1 MATFTLTTPSNQ
13 DPRILAAF
21 GKRLNLGRD
30 ATGAEVKQQLINFM
44 INAVQEQETNTAVAS
59 AVAGVSLITPT

>member
-1 MATFTLTTPSNQ
+1 MATFTLTTPSAQ

-30 ATGAEVKQQLINFM
+30 ATGAEVKAQLILFLQ
-44 INAVQEQETNTAVAS
+44 NAVQEQETATAVS
-59 AVAGVSLITPT
+59 TAVAGVTLVTPT